1 VDPITLGK
9 LATDLGVLAALVLW
23 FTWQASVREDRML
36 KRLETL
42 ESYIRDTMT
51 RALDAN
57 TEVMSRLEDW
67 LQQREVADKR

>member
-1 VDPITLGK
+1 MDPITLGK

-67 LQQREVADKR
+67 LQQREVADKP

>member
-1 VDPITLGK
+1 MDPITLGK